1 MNARNYIELYEEL
14 FDVPHNMDDLMDRLC
29 DGGEVEEKILIP
41 FIREQIKDGYSQS
54 ALELYVKENP
64 YCSLTV
70 LDEDER
76 RKFIKDLYRKERKT
90 RK

>member
-1 MNARNYIELYEEL
+1 MNARTYIELYEDL

-29 DGGEVEEKILIP
+29 GSEELEEQILIP

-64 YCSLTV
+64 YCSLTA

-76 RKFIKDLYRKERKT
+76 RRFIKDLYRKERKT
-90 RK
+90 K